1 MIKRINQLLE
11 VSTSDPEDAR
21 RRKLLNIILTGVACI
36 SLVMLLITAAMQLFG
51 LVGTQ
56 QEVVPIYIISGG
68 FLIVSV
74 GLYAMNRYISGWIAS
89 LAFLVL
95 LTTILP
101 FTDVPQEVASG
112 RTLFTFTIPIVM
124 AGVLLRPSSTFWFAM
139 LSSIEVSLLAFSIG
153 DVPNFPAILGFFMI
167 AIIVWLSARSLEVA
181 IRELTLINRELDQR
195 VMERTQALSEA
206 LTRERTEAGRS
217 QAILHGIADGVMV
230 FDNSKRIIL
239 ANPAAETLLGQP
251 VNNLLGIS
259 FNQWLGRSSL
269 EQRDREAVTNLFQDP
284 STAEGSLKVS
294 WGKKTL
300 AMSVAPVMIG
310 ANNVIGQVTVLHD
323 FTREAEVD
331 RMKSDFVAMVS
342 HELRTPLNSILGY
355 ADMLREGVYGRL
367 EDRQLGIMDRMMA
380 NTHKLLTIVND
391 LLAQAQIEAGR
402 LSFHP
407 RLFRPTELTDYVN
420 GGMEGI
426 VQAKK
431 LKLVMKVA
439 PDLPPWLYG
448 DPQRLNQVLVN
459 LVNNA
464 VKFTDEGEVR
474 VSLYRCDHDHW
485 AMEVSDTGAGIP
497 QEAQGMIFEP
507 FRQVDTEVTRRLGGI
522 GLGLSI
528 VRRLIN
534 LMQGEITVKSEVGH
548 GSVFTV
554 VLPLSETYKEKS
566 PND

>member
-112 RTLFTFTIPIVM
+112 RTLFIFTIPIVM

-391 LLAQAQIEAGR
+391 LLDQAQIEAGR
-402 LSFHP
+402 LSFHH

-420 GGMEGI
+420 GVMEGI

>member
-1 MIKRINQLLE
+1 
-11 VSTSDPEDAR
+11 
-21 RRKLLNIILTGVACI
+21 
-36 SLVMLLITAAMQLFG
+36 
-51 LVGTQ
+51 
-56 QEVVPIYIISGG
+56 
-68 FLIVSV
+68 
-74 GLYAMNRYISGWIAS
+74 
-89 LAFLVL
+89 
-95 LTTILP
+95 
-101 FTDVPQEVASG
+101 
-112 RTLFTFTIPIVM
+112 
-124 AGVLLRPSSTFWFAM
+124 
-139 LSSIEVSLLAFSIG
+139 
-153 DVPNFPAILGFFMI
+153 
-167 AIIVWLSARSLEVA
+167 
-181 IRELTLINRELDQR
+181 
-195 VMERTQALSEA
+195 
-206 LTRERTEAGRS
+206 
-217 QAILHGIADGVMV
+217 
-230 FDNSKRIIL
+230 
-239 ANPAAETLLGQP
+239 
-251 VNNLLGIS
+251 
-259 FNQWLGRSSL
+259 
-269 EQRDREAVTNLFQDP
+269 
-284 STAEGSLKVS
+284 
-294 WGKKTL
+294 
-300 AMSVAPVMIG
+300 
-310 ANNVIGQVTVLHD
+310 
-323 FTREAEVD
+323 
-331 RMKSDFVAMVS
+331 MKSDFVAMVS

-391 LLAQAQIEAGR
+391 LLDQAQIEAGR
-402 LSFHP
+402 LSFHH

-420 GGMEGI
+420 GVMEGI

-507 FRQVDTEVTRRLGGI
+507 FRQVDTEVTRRPGGI

>member
-11 VSTSDPEDAR
+11 VPTSDPEDAR

-36 SLVMLLITAAMQLFG
+36 SFVMLLITAVMQLFG
-51 LVGTQ
+51 LVGTH
-56 QEVVPIYIISGG
+56 QEVVPIYIISAG
-68 FLIVSV
+68 FLIGSI

-95 LTTILP
+95 LTVVLP
-101 FTDVPQEVASG
+101 FTDLPQEVASG

-124 AGVLLRPSSTFWFAM
+124 ASVLLRPSSTFWFAL

-167 AIIVWLSARSLEVA
+167 ALIVWLSARSLETA
-181 IRELTLINRELDQR
+181 IRELTIINRELDQR
-195 VMERTQALSEA
+195 VMDRTQALSEA

-230 FDNSKRIIL
+230 FDNSKRIIM

-251 VNNLLGIS
+251 VNNLLGTS
-259 FNQWLGRSSL
+259 FNQWLGRSGL
-269 EQRDREAVTNLFQDP
+269 EQHDREAVSNLFQDP
-284 STAEGSLKVS
+284 SAAEGSLKVP

-310 ANNVIGQVTVLHD
+310 ANNMIGQVTVLHD

-391 LLAQAQIEAGR
+391 LLDQAQIEAGR
-402 LSFHP
+402 LSFHH
-407 RLFRPTELTDYVN
+407 RLFRPAELTDYVN
-420 GGMEGI
+420 GVMESI

-431 LKLVMKVA
+431 LKLVMKIA

-474 VSLYRCDHDHW
+474 VSLYRSDRDHW
-485 AMEVSDTGAGIP
+485 VMEVSDTGAGIP
-497 QEAQGMIFEP
+497 KEAQSMIFEP
-507 FRQVDTEVTRRLGGI
+507 FRQVDTEVTRRPGGI

-534 LMQGEITVKSEVGH
+534 LMQGEISVKSEVGH

-554 VLPLSETYKEKS
+554 VMPLSETYKEKS

>member
-391 LLAQAQIEAGR
+391 LLDQAQIEAGR
-402 LSFHP
+402 LSFHH

-420 GGMEGI
+420 GVMEGI